1 LFPTLYPPL
10 TSAGWQRAGNKT
22 PAQLIEKGEQMSYP
36 SIKNVNPDTLTERER
51 EQALLA
57 AFRIDLPLGMAAI
70 ERDVA
75 EVKSNGGRKLVPEDP
90 NSPLGKQIIRLL
102 GTDVARGIL
111 ERHHGV
117 AFGLYN
123 CCGRVVAPSHDT
135 LQMTTTEQIK
145 LQNGV
150 IASADC

>member
-1 LFPTLYPPL
+1 
-10 TSAGWQRAGNKT
+10 
-22 PAQLIEKGEQMSYP
+22 MSYP

-51 EQALLA
+51 ESALLA
-57 AFRIDLPLGMAAI
+57 AFREDLPLGMAAI
-70 ERDVA
+70 ERDVR
-75 EVKSNGGRKLVPEDP
+75 EVKQSGVRKLVPEDP

-123 CCGRVVAPSHDT
+123 CCSRVVAASRDS
-135 LQMTTTEQIK
+135 LAMSTTEQIK

-150 IASADC
+150 LASADC

>member
-1 LFPTLYPPL
+1 
-10 TSAGWQRAGNKT
+10 
-22 PAQLIEKGEQMSYP
+22 MSYP
-36 SIKNVNPDTLTERER
+36 SIRNIDPDALTERER
-51 EQALLA
+51 ENALLA
-57 AFRIDLPLGMAAI
+57 AFREDLPLGMTAI
-70 ERDVA
+70 ESDVR
-75 EVKSNGGRKLVPEDP
+75 EVKQSRIRKLVPEDP

-123 CCGRVVAPSHDT
+123 CCGRVVAPDRES
-135 LQMTTTEQIK
+135 LAMSTTEQIK

-150 IASADC
+150 LASADC